1 MPNWCSGNLKVRG
14 KFRDIKRML
23 TEEFFIL
30 DGYILDR
37 KYKDIV
43 LKEEE
48 DYLGYFEIEV
58 GRQGMW
64 LKGARGC
71 FNSDIL
77 VEKDIESE
85 EDEVSVNLG
94 LFESAWD
101 IPKQKLM
108 DISDKHS
115 LDFKI
120 FAYEGGMEFNV
131 DFEVSKGEIIKND
144 EITYDDYEWECPEPN
159 IGG

>member
-1 MPNWCSGNLKVRG
+1 M
-14 KFRDIKRML
+14 
-23 TEEFFIL
+23 
-30 DGYILDR
+30 
-37 KYKDIV
+37 
-43 LKEEE
+43 
-48 DYLGYFEIEV
+48 
-58 GRQGMW
+58 
-64 LKGARGC
+64 
-71 FNSDIL
+71 
-77 VEKDIESE
+77 
-85 EDEVSVNLG
+85 G

-120 FAYEGGMEFNV
+120 FAYERGMEFNV
-131 DFEVSKGEIIKND
+131 DFEVSKGEIMKND

>member
-14 KFRDIKRML
+14 KFRDIKKML

-64 LKGARGC
+64 LKGSRGC

-120 FAYEGGMEFNV
+120 FAYERGMEFNV